1 MKKLFLAL
9 TLVAVFAAASFA
21 AVQDFGAFTLDVP
34 ANWTASQQGPTTVF
48 TKNDN
53 TASLSITVAE
63 TQGYALKD
71 LADAFVGEFKKT
83 FKSVGTPEA
92 SDGGFTWTMVTP
104 NDVESKA
111 ILAGE
116 GSKYALFV
124 VTGAE
129 NAPDDISAM
138 MDSLTEK

>member
-1 MKKLFLAL
+1 MKRLLTAL

-21 AVQDFGAFTLDVP
+21 AVQDFGAFTMDVP
-34 ANWTASQQGPTTVF
+34 DGWTASQQGPTSIF

-63 TQGYALKD
+63 TQGYSLKD
-71 LADAFVGEFKKT
+71 LADAFVAEFKKS
-83 FKSVGTPEA
+83 FASVGTPEGDA
-92 SDGGFTWTMVTP
+92 NGYSWVMTTNNGA
-104 NDVESKA
+104 ESKA
-111 ILAGE
+111 ILSGDD
-116 GSKYALFV
+116 SKYALFV
-124 VTGAE
+124 VTGGE